1 MVTFAR
7 GCAVMTNTP
16 TQRAVV
22 AAIDL
27 GTNSFHMVIA
37 EVDHLGFHIIT
48 TEKEVVRLGAG
59 VQGFDHLADD
69 AIDRGIA
76 ALRRMKHIAQAHSA
90 VIRAVATSAVREADN
105 GLDFVKRVK
114 RDVGIHIDVISGTEE
129 ARLIALGVRYSLALT
144 DDEVLMIDIGGGST
158 EFTVA
163 KGRRTAISQS
173 IKLGAVRLTDK
184 FFSDGISDS
193 AVSKA
198 RAFISST
205 FAPLANDIKV
215 AGFQRVVVSSG
226 TCETIARVAL
236 LARGRDDVSTLNAQS
251 FTRTEVDEVVDTI
264 LEAKIPSRIA
274 EIPGIESKRAD
285 IIAAGSLLLQEVC
298 RQLKIVQLEYSDF
311 ALREGVLI
319 DSMEQILGRPSS
331 KRDAARDGVVRF
343 AQRCSVDLQHS
354 EHVAKLSVDIFRS
367 LHKHFELNERLLPLL
382 EAAAILSNV
391 GASVSYS
398 KHHLHSYYMIRNS
411 ELVGFSEE
419 DIELIA
425 LAARYH
431 RKGAPK
437 KSHDEYAALS
447 DDDQHDVDVMAGI
460 LRIATGLDR
469 SHDQCVRSVSAS
481 VKDVN
486 GSDVVQLLVRSEC
499 DNREV
504 LDLNLYTAQERTALL
519 EEFLGCSVTLKGS

>member
-1 MVTFAR
+1 MST
-7 GCAVMTNTP
+7 GTTE
-16 TQRAVV
+16 RAIV

-37 EVDHLGFHIIT
+37 EVDRLGFHIIT

-69 AIDRGIA
+69 AIERGIA

-105 GLDFVKRVK
+105 GQEFVDRVK
-114 RDVGIHIDVISGTEE
+114 RDVGISVDVISGAEE

-144 DDEVLMIDIGGGST
+144 DDDVLMIDIGGGST

-163 KGRRTAISQS
+163 HGRRTLVSQS
-173 IKLGAVRLTDK
+173 LKLGAVRLTDK
-184 FFSDGISDS
+184 FLADGISDS
-193 AVSKA
+193 AINKA

-215 AGFQRVVVSSG
+215 AGFDRVVVSSG
-226 TCETIARVAL
+226 TCETIARAAL
-236 LARGRDDVSTLNAQS
+236 ASRGRDDVSQLNAQS
-251 FTRTEVDEVVDTI
+251 FSRAEVNQFVEDVLDAGSPAE
-264 LEAKIPSRIA
+264 IA
-274 EIPGIESKRAD
+274 EIPGIDPKRAD
-285 IIAAGSLLLQEVC
+285 IIAGGALLLQEVC
-298 RQLKIVQLEYSDF
+298 RQLKISQLEYSDF

-319 DSMEQILGRPSS
+319 DSMEQILGRPTS

-343 AQRCSVDLQHS
+343 AQRCSVDLAHS
-354 EHVAKLSVDIFRS
+354 EHVAKLSLDIFKS
-367 LHKHFELNERLLPLL
+367 LSKRFELNERLAPLL
-382 EAAAILSNV
+382 EAAALLSNV

-411 ELVGFSEE
+411 DLVGFSND

-431 RKGAPK
+431 RKGTPK
-437 KSHDEYAALS
+437 KSHDEYAAIS
-447 DDDQHDVDVMAGI
+447 DDAQHDVDLMAGI

-469 SHDQCVRSVSAS
+469 SHDQCVMSVSARIS
-481 VKDVN
+481 EKGDD
-486 GSDVVQLLVRSEC
+486 DVVHLIAKSRCE
-499 DNREV
+499 NEEV
-504 LDLNLYTAQERTALL
+504 LGLNLYTAQDRTALL
-519 EEFLGCSVTLKGS
+519 EEFLGCPIVLKS

>member
-1 MVTFAR
+1 MSFA
-7 GCAVMTNTP
+7 ASD
-16 TQRAVV
+16 RAVV

-37 EVDHLGFHIIT
+37 DVDHLGFHIIT

-76 ALRRMKHIAQAHSA
+76 ALRRMKQIALAHSA
-90 VIRAVATSAVREADN
+90 VVRAVATSAVREADN
-105 GLDFVKRVK
+105 GIEFVGRV
-114 RDVGIHIDVISGTEE
+114 RREVGIDVDVISGAEE
-129 ARLIALGVRYSLALT
+129 ARLIALGVQHSLALGNE
-144 DDEVLMIDIGGGST
+144 DVLMIDIGGGST

-163 KGRRTAISQS
+163 QGRRTRISQS

-184 FFSDGISDS
+184 FFADGVTDASIN
-193 AVSKA
+193 KA
-198 RAFISST
+198 RAYISST

-215 AGFQRVVVSSG
+215 AGFKRVVVSSG

-236 LARGRDDVSTLNAQS
+236 MHRGRTDVGLLNAQTFS
-251 FTRTEVDEVVDTI
+251 RGEVNDVVDAV
-264 LEAKIPSRIA
+264 LEARTPSRIA
-274 EIPGIESKRAD
+274 EIPGIEAKRAD
-285 IIAAGSLLLQEVC
+285 IIAAGSLLLQEIC
-298 RQLKIVQLEYSDF
+298 RQLKISQLEYSDY

-331 KRDAARDGVVRF
+331 KRDAARDGVIRF
-343 AQRCSVDLQHS
+343 AQRCSVDIKHG

-367 LHKHFELNERLLPLL
+367 LQKHYELNDRLIPLL

-411 ELVGFSEE
+411 DLVGFSEE

-437 KSHDEYAALS
+437 KSHDEYSALS
-447 DDDQHDVDVMAGI
+447 EDNQHDVDVMAGI

-469 SHDQCVRSVSAS
+469 SHDQCVASVSAS
-481 VKDVN
+481 IREVKN
-486 GSDVVQLLVRSEC
+486 EETVQLVVKSKC

-504 LDLNLYTAQERTALL
+504 LDLNLYTAQERTSVL
-519 EEFLGCSVTLKGS
+519 EEFLGCSIQLKG

>member
-1 MVTFAR
+1 
-7 GCAVMTNTP
+7 MTNLSTD
-16 TQRAVV
+16 RAVV

-37 EVDHLGFHIIT
+37 DVDHLGFHIIT

-59 VQGFDHLADD
+59 VQGFDHLAAD

-105 GLDFVKRVK
+105 GHEFVERV
-114 RDVGIHIDVISGTEE
+114 RREVGIDVDVISGAEE
-129 ARLIALGVRYSLALT
+129 ARLIALGVRHSLALAN
-144 DDEVLMIDIGGGST
+144 DDVLMIDIGGGST

-163 KGRRTAISQS
+163 KGRRTYISQS

-184 FFSDGISDS
+184 FFADGVTDAS
-193 AVSKA
+193 VNKA

-215 AGFQRVVVSSG
+215 AGFKRVVVSSG

-236 LARGRDDVSTLNAQS
+236 GKRGRDDVGSLNAQS
-251 FTRTEVDEVVDTI
+251 FTRAEVNDVAESV
-264 LEAKIPSRIA
+264 LEAKVPARIA
-274 EIPGIESKRAD
+274 EIPGIEAKRAD
-285 IIAAGSLLLQEVC
+285 IITAGSLLLQEIC
-298 RQLKIVQLEYSDF
+298 RQLKINQLEYSDF

-367 LHKHFELNERLLPLL
+367 LYKHYELNERLMPLL

-411 ELVGFSEE
+411 DLVGFSEE

-437 KSHDEYAALS
+437 KSHDEYASLS
-447 DDDQHDVDVMAGI
+447 EDRQHDVDVMAGI

-481 VKDVN
+481 IRESN
-486 GSDVVQLLVRSEC
+486 GDEVVQLVAKSEC

-504 LDLNLYTAQERTALL
+504 LELNLYTAQERTSVL
-519 EEFLGCSVTLKGS
+519 EEFLGCAIVLKGS

>member
-1 MVTFAR
+1 MSSAFSD
-7 GCAVMTNTP
+7 
-16 TQRAVV
+16 RAVV

-37 EVDHLGFHIIT
+37 DVDHLGFHIIT
-48 TEKEVVRLGAG
+48 TEKDVVRLGAG

-69 AIDRGIA
+69 AIERGIA
-76 ALRRMKHIAQAHSA
+76 SLRRMKHIAQAHSA
-90 VIRAVATSAVREADN
+90 VVRAVATSAVREADN
-105 GLDFVKRVK
+105 GSEFVERV
-114 RDVGIHIDVISGTEE
+114 RREVGIDVSVISGAEE
-129 ARLIALGVRYSLALT
+129 ARLIALGVQHSLALA
-144 DDEVLMIDIGGGST
+144 DDDALMIDIGGGST
-158 EFTVA
+158 EFTVT
-163 KGRRTAISQS
+163 KGRRTLIAQS

-184 FFSDGISDS
+184 FFADGLSES
-193 AVSKA
+193 AIDKA

-215 AGFQRVVVSSG
+215 AGFKRVVVSSG

-236 LARGRDDVSTLNAQS
+236 VNRGRDDITQLNAQS
-251 FTRTEVDEVVDTI
+251 FSRTELNEVVDAV
-264 LEAKIPSRIA
+264 LEAKTPAGIA

-285 IIAAGSLLLQEVC
+285 IIAAGALLLQEIC
-298 RQLKIVQLEYSDF
+298 RQLKITQLEYSDF

-319 DSMEQILGRPSS
+319 DAMEQILGRPSS

-343 AQRCSVDLQHS
+343 AQRCSVDLAHS

-367 LHKHFELNERLLPLL
+367 LLKHYELNERLAPLL

-398 KHHLHSYYMIRNS
+398 KHHLHSYYMIRHS
-411 ELVGFSEE
+411 DLVGFSDE

-437 KSHDEYAALS
+437 KSHAEYGALS
-447 DDDQHDVDVMAGI
+447 EERQHDVDVMAGI

-469 SHDQCVRSVSAS
+469 SHDQCVTSVSAS
-481 VKDVN
+481 IREDN
-486 GSDVVQLLVRSEC
+486 GEEFVQLVVKNQC
-499 DNREV
+499 DNLEV
-504 LDLNLYTAQERTALL
+504 LNLNVYTAQERTALL
-519 EEFLGCSVTLKGS
+519 EEFLGCSIVLKGS

>member
-1 MVTFAR
+1 MTES
-7 GCAVMTNTP
+7 AVE
-16 TQRAVV
+16 RATV

-59 VQGFDHLADD
+59 VHGFDLLADD
-69 AIDRGIA
+69 AIERGIA

-90 VIRAVATSAVREADN
+90 VIRAVATSAVREASN
-105 GLDFVKRVK
+105 GSEFVSRVR
-114 RDVGIHIDVISGTEE
+114 RDVGIDIDVISGAEE

-144 DDEVLMIDIGGGST
+144 DDDVLMIDIGGGST

-184 FFSDGISDS
+184 FLMDGVSDS

-215 AGFQRVVVSSG
+215 AGFHRVVVSSG

-236 LARGRDDVSTLNAQS
+236 LSRGREEVSSLNAQT
-251 FTRTEVDEVVDTI
+251 FTRAEVNEVVDSV
-264 LEAKIPSRIA
+264 LEAKVPARIA
-274 EIPGIESKRAD
+274 EIPGIEEKRAE
-285 IIAAGSLLLQEVC
+285 IITAGSLLLQEIC
-298 RQLKIVQLEYSDF
+298 RQLRISQLEYSDF

-331 KRDAARDGVVRF
+331 KRDAARDGVIRF
-343 AQRCSVDLQHS
+343 AQRCSVDLRHS

-367 LHKHFELNERLLPLL
+367 LHKHFELNDRLLPLL

-411 ELVGFSEE
+411 ELVGFSKE
-419 DIELIA
+419 DIELVA
-425 LAARYH
+425 VAARYH
-431 RKGAPK
+431 RKGSPK

-447 DDDQHDVDVMAGI
+447 DDHQHDVDLMAGI

-469 SHDQCVRSVSAS
+469 SHDQCVRAVSAS
-481 VKDVN
+481 VKEIN
-486 GSDVVQLLVRSEC
+486 GKEVVQLAIRNEC
-499 DNREV
+499 DNREI
-504 LDLNLYTAQERTALL
+504 LELNLYTAQERTSLL
-519 EEFLGCSVTLKGS
+519 EEFLGCSIALKGL

>member
-1 MVTFAR
+1 
-7 GCAVMTNTP
+7 MTNLATD
-16 TQRAVV
+16 RAVV

-37 EVDHLGFHIIT
+37 DVDHLGFHIIT

-90 VIRAVATSAVREADN
+90 VVRTVATSAVREADN
-105 GLDFVKRVK
+105 GHDFVERV
-114 RDVGIHIDVISGTEE
+114 RREVGIDVDVISGAEE
-129 ARLIALGVRYSLALT
+129 ARLIALGVRYSLALA

-163 KGRRTAISQS
+163 KGRRTLISQS

-184 FFSDGISDS
+184 FFADGISDA

-215 AGFQRVVVSSG
+215 AGFKRVVVSSG

-236 LARGRDDVSTLNAQS
+236 VNRGREDVGSLNAQS
-251 FTRTEVDEVVDTI
+251 FTRAEVNNVV
-264 LEAKIPSRIA
+264 EAVLDAEDPARIA
-274 EIPGIESKRAD
+274 EIPGIEAKRAD
-285 IIAAGSLLLQEVC
+285 IIAAGALLLQEVC
-298 RQLKIVQLEYSDF
+298 RQLKIAQLEYSDF

-367 LHKHFELNERLLPLL
+367 LHKHYELNDRLMPLL

-411 ELVGFSEE
+411 DLVGFSEE

-447 DDDQHDVDVMAGI
+447 EDHQHDVDVMAGI

-469 SHDQCVRSVSAS
+469 SHDQCIRSVSAS
-481 VKDVN
+481 IREID
-486 GSDVVQLLVRSEC
+486 DEEVVQLVVKSDC
-499 DNREV
+499 DNQEV
-504 LDLNLYTAQERTALL
+504 LELNLYTAQERTSLL
-519 EEFLGCSVTLKGS
+519 EEFLGCSIVLKGV

>member
-1 MVTFAR
+1 
-7 GCAVMTNTP
+7 MTNLSTD
-16 TQRAVV
+16 RAVV

-37 EVDHLGFHIIT
+37 DVDHLGFHIIT

-59 VQGFDHLADD
+59 VQGFDHLAAD

-105 GLDFVKRVK
+105 GHEFVERV
-114 RDVGIHIDVISGTEE
+114 RREVGIDVDVISGAEE
-129 ARLIALGVRYSLALT
+129 ARLIALGVRHSLALA
-144 DDEVLMIDIGGGST
+144 DDDVLMIDIGGGST

-163 KGRRTAISQS
+163 KGRRTYISQS

-184 FFSDGISDS
+184 FFADGVTDAS
-193 AVSKA
+193 VNKA

-215 AGFQRVVVSSG
+215 AGFKRVVVSSG

-236 LARGRDDVSTLNAQS
+236 GKRGRDDVGSLNAQS
-251 FTRTEVDEVVDTI
+251 FTRAEVNDVAESV
-264 LEAKIPSRIA
+264 LEAKVPARIA
-274 EIPGIESKRAD
+274 EIPGIEAKRAD
-285 IIAAGSLLLQEVC
+285 IITGGSLLLQEIC
-298 RQLKIVQLEYSDF
+298 RQLKINQMEYSDF

-367 LHKHFELNERLLPLL
+367 LYKHYELNERLMPLL

-398 KHHLHSYYMIRNS
+398 RHHLHSYYMIRNS
-411 ELVGFSEE
+411 DLVGFSEE

-431 RKGAPK
+431 RKGPPK
-437 KSHDEYAALS
+437 KSHDEYASLS
-447 DDDQHDVDVMAGI
+447 EDSQHDVDVMAGI

-481 VKDVN
+481 IRESN
-486 GSDVVQLLVRSEC
+486 GDEVVQLVAKSEC

-504 LDLNLYTAQERTALL
+504 LELNLYTAQERTSVL
-519 EEFLGCSVTLKGS
+519 EEFLGCAIVLKGS

>member
-1 MVTFAR
+1 
-7 GCAVMTNTP
+7 MTSSP
-16 TQRAVV
+16 IDRAVV

-37 EVDHLGFHIIT
+37 DVDHLGFHIIT

-69 AIDRGIA
+69 AIERGIA
-76 ALRRMKHIAQAHSA
+76 ALRRMKHIALAHSA

-105 GLDFVKRVK
+105 GHQFVQRVK
-114 RDVGIHIDVISGTEE
+114 EEVGIDVDVISGAEE
-129 ARLIALGVRYSLALT
+129 ARLIALGVQHSLALA
-144 DDEVLMIDIGGGST
+144 DDDVLMIDIGGGST

-163 KGRRTAISQS
+163 RGRRTLISQS
-173 IKLGAVRLTDK
+173 LKLGAVRLTEK
-184 FFSDGISDS
+184 FFAEGISES

-205 FAPLANDIKV
+205 FAPLANDIKI
-215 AGFQRVVVSSG
+215 AGFKRVAVSSG

-236 LARGRDDVSTLNAQS
+236 INRGRGDVATLNAQS
-251 FTRTEVDEVVDTI
+251 FMRAEVNSVVDAI
-264 LEAKIPSRIA
+264 LTAKTPSQIA
-274 EIPGIESKRAD
+274 DIPGIEVKRAD
-285 IIAAGSLLLQEVC
+285 IITAGSLLLQEIC

-319 DSMEQILGRPSS
+319 DSMEHILGRPSS

-367 LHKHFELNERLLPLL
+367 LHKHYELNDRLVPLL
-382 EAAAILSNV
+382 EAAALLSNV

-398 KHHLHSYYMIRNS
+398 RHHLHSYYMIRNS
-411 ELVGFSEE
+411 DLVGFSDE

-447 DDDQHDVDVMAGI
+447 EDRQHDVDLMAGI

-469 SHDQCVRSVSAS
+469 SHDQCVKAVSAS
-481 VKDVN
+481 IRDVK
-486 GSDVVQLLVRSEC
+486 GTETVQLVVRSEC
-499 DNREV
+499 DNHEV
-504 LDLNLYTAQERTALL
+504 LELNLYTAQERTGLL
-519 EEFLGCSVTLKGS
+519 EDFLGCPVLLKGV

>member
-1 MVTFAR
+1 
-7 GCAVMTNTP
+7 MTTNAAD
-16 TQRAVV
+16 RAVV

-37 EVDHLGFHIIT
+37 DVDHLGFHIIT

-59 VQGFDHLADD
+59 VQGFDHLSDD

-90 VIRAVATSAVREADN
+90 IVRAVATSAVREADN
-105 GLDFVKRVK
+105 GPEFVERV
-114 RDVGIHIDVISGTEE
+114 RREVGIDVDVISGAEE
-129 ARLIALGVRYSLALT
+129 ARLIALGVRHSLALA
-144 DDEVLMIDIGGGST
+144 DQEVLMIDIGGGST

-163 KGRRTAISQS
+163 KGRRTFISQS

-184 FFSDGISDS
+184 FFADGVSDS
-193 AVSKA
+193 SVNKA

-205 FAPLANDIKV
+205 FAPLANDINV
-215 AGFQRVVVSSG
+215 AGFERVVVSSG

-236 LARGRDDVSTLNAQS
+236 VNRGRDDVASMNAQTFS
-251 FTRTEVDEVVDTI
+251 RAEVNDVVNEV
-264 LEAKIPSRIA
+264 LEAKLPLKIA
-274 EIPGIESKRAD
+274 EIPGIEAKRAD
-285 IIAAGSLLLQEVC
+285 IIAAGSLLLQEIC
-298 RQLKIVQLEYSDF
+298 RQLKIAQLEYSDF

-343 AQRCSVDLQHS
+343 AQRCSVDLEHS

-367 LHKHFELNERLLPLL
+367 LHKHYELNDRLMPLL

-411 ELVGFSEE
+411 DLVGFSEE

-431 RKGAPK
+431 RKGVPK

-447 DDDQHDVDVMAGI
+447 EERQQDVDVMAGI

-481 VKDVN
+481 IREID
-486 GSDVVQLLVRSEC
+486 GEEVVQLFARSEC

-504 LDLNLYTAQERTALL
+504 LDLNLYTAQDRTALL
-519 EEFLGCSVTLKGS
+519 EEFLGCPIVLKGS